1 MISGPD
7 LLPDRQGITV
17 VHPPPVCHSL
27 CSRAMSRSSATHPW
41 PKCSPAGRLSAHA
54 QPFHIEQGN
63 APHAALP
70 AWRARI
76 GNAAFEEAKAWATS
90 TGNRQAVEYALKK
103 AAWTPSKPGSSPQ
116 L

>member
-1 MISGPD
+1 
-7 LLPDRQGITV
+7 
-17 VHPPPVCHSL
+17 
-27 CSRAMSRSSATHPW
+27 MSKSSAH
-41 PKCSPAGRLSAHA
+41 SPVAQALSRRS
-54 QPFHIEQGN
+54 PFRACPAVPHGQGD

-70 AWRARI
+70 AWRIRI
-76 GNAAFEEAKAWATS
+76 DDAAFEEAKAWATS